1 MGAPKRDRGR
11 GLQAFRQISVSRFVS
26 AVPHGLRSAK
36 TGYRER
42 IEGDPTLL
50 VASQYSQE
58 NA

>member
-1 MGAPKRDRGR
+1 MAGE
-11 GLQAFRQISVSRFVS
+11 
-26 AVPHGLRSAK
+26 SAK

-42 IEGDPTLL
+42 IEGDPTFL